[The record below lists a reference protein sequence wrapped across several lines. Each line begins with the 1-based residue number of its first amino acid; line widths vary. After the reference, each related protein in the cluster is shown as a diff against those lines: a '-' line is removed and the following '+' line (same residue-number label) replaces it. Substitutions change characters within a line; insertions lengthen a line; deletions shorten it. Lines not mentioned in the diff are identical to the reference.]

1 MKLRMLAVS
10 AMVLVVAVAA
20 VSTAFAAKRP
30 SGKPIVIGGAVALT
44 GFFNAY
50 DLPQNRMMEFAV
62 ADINARGGVLSRP
75 LKLTYANTNSDIN
88 RGANAALQLI
98 NRGVDVITT
107 SPDYDFGRAA
117 AITAQQKGKLVL
129 AGAGSAKFG
138 VQGIGPLAFNVGIAT
153 NSEGAVMAEFAY
165 QQQKYRSV
173 YILLDDTIEYNK
185 QTCKHF
191 KQRWTE
197 LAGANSVRGEDIFK
211 NADPSIA
218 SQITR
223 LRSVSAA
230 PDFLVICSYNPGAAS
245 AVRQIRAA
253 GLDLPL
259 VMSASMDGAY
269 WLEATPNLSN
279 FYYVAYASLFGDDP
293 NPKVNELVRR
303 FRQREGKAPSQ
314 STCFIGYSQVQVI
327 SKGIQLA
334 GSTDSQKV
342 ARALERLRNFQTVL
356 GPLTY
361 TKTLHFTVKRPLRV
375 MKIVEGK
382 QSFLKLW
389 NPKKVPPVSFD

>member
-1 MKLRMLAVS
+1 
-10 AMVLVVAVAA
+10 
-20 VSTAFAAKRP
+20 
-30 SGKPIVIGGAVALT
+30 VALT
-44 GFFNAY
+44 GFFSAY
-50 DLPQNRMMEFAV
+50 DLPQNRMMSFAV
-62 ADINARGGVLSRP
+62 ADYNKRGGVLNRP
-75 LKLTYANTNSDIN
+75 FKLIYANTNSDIN
-88 RGANAALQLI
+88 RGTNAALELI
-98 NRGVDVITT
+98 NKGADFITT

-117 AITAQQKGKLVL
+117 AITAQQRGKLVL

-165 QQQKYRSV
+165 RQQKYRSV

-191 KQRWTE
+191 KQRWTQ
-197 LAGANSVRGEDIFK
+197 LAGAGSVRGEDVFK

-223 LRSVSAA
+223 LRSASSE
-230 PDFLVICSYNPGAAS
+230 PDFVVICSYNPGAAS
-245 AVRQIRAA
+245 AVRQVRAA
-253 GLDLPL
+253 GLDLPI

-303 FRQREGKAPSQ
+303 FRAAEGKAPSQ
-314 STCFIGYSQVQVI
+314 STCFIGYSQIQV
-327 SKGIQLA
+327 LA
-334 GSTDSQKV
+334 EGVRRAKSTDSKRV
-342 ARALERLRNFQTVL
+342 ARALETLKNFPTVL
-356 GPLTY
+356 GPITY
-361 TKTLHFTVKRPLRV
+361 TKNLHFTVKRPLRV
-375 MKIVEGK
+375 MKIVNGK
-382 QSFLKLW
+382 QSYVKLW
-389 NPKKVPPVSFD
+389 MPTRVPPVSFN